1 MKKILIVNANY
12 YEEITKSL
20 VNASLKILKKNNY
33 KVSMLT
39 VPGVFEIPIS
49 IKKNINKFDG
59 FIAIGCVIKGK
70 TPHFELICKSS
81 FDAIIN
87 LSINHKKP
95 ITNGIITALTKKQAY
110 ERCGK
115 IKSKNP
121 NKGKEAAMALMSII
135 IKNGPKK
142 I

>member
-1 MKKILIVNANY
+1 MKKILIVNENY
-12 YEEITKSL
+12 HEEITKSL

-95 ITNGIITALTKKQAY
+95 ITNGIITALTKRQAY

-121 NKGKEAAMALMSII
+121 NKGKEAAMALMSV

>member
-95 ITNGIITALTKKQAY
+95 ITNGIITALTKRQAY

-115 IKSKNP
+115 IKSKKR

-135 IKNGPKK
+135 KNGPKK